1 MRISF
6 VSRDLL
12 IEVLLYCMPLPAEE
26 IETQLVQNTQ
36 VIETLQSLL
45 HNDHTVFLTIV
56 KTLPML
62 RLTTF
67 EDEIRLIKLC
77 KKCFSVVGEKDLPIL
92 IRTLL
97 SYLVNFLHDDISNN
111 LDNGYVNHHGD
122 NIDVN
127 IENIKYR

>member
-1 MRISF
+1 
-6 VSRDLL
+6 
-12 IEVLLYCMPLPAEE
+12 
-26 IETQLVQNTQ
+26 
-36 VIETLQSLL
+36 
-45 HNDHTVFLTIV
+45 
-56 KTLPML
+56 ML

-77 KKCFSVVGEKDLPIL
+77 EKCFPVVGEKDLPIL